1 MKASA
6 SQLEDLQVQCKEW
19 SSKEAKWVED
29 KKTLEMEVG
38 VVQSRLEETSAL
50 LEKERTLR
58 WGGHLM
64 SREG

>member
-6 SQLEDLQVQCKEW
+6 SQLEDLQVQYKEW

-29 KKTLEMEVG
+29 KKALETEVG

-58 WGGHLM
+58 
-64 SREG
+64 